1 MSTEMRQINATGE
14 KERLFWID
22 YARGLGLILV
32 VLAHSQLPFKIFEI
46 ISYIIVI
53 FPFIS
58 GYLYKEMN
66 LKEFFKKRIPL
77 IYSYYYIGFIGL
89 VLWIFLVPVE
99 LKKADNLSYVINY
112 IFVRTVDMDSVP
124 LTIVPLWYLF
134 FLFLAEFVYQVS
146 NKFNI
151 LYYVIA
157 LGIAKRFIEFEIH
170 SFKIGVALSGLYMFH
185 LGRVFKEKNVRI
197 NNTVGIMSFFGWVII
212 GWLFGETGWNVDYYG
227 KNAIGTFFVIIGEI
241 FCAMFFYWFAKILEK
256 AVNQKG
262 FLHVV
267 SVYITKFLKEF
278 SDNAIFVL
286 GYHITIGGVI
296 FVLLRIFGLNVSIE
310 TVSKYWYITFLFMIA
325 SVYLLIKC
333 LPKPVKL
340 FLTQPDAFLKS
351 IRKNKA

>member
-1 MSTEMRQINATGE
+1 MSTEMRQINAKGE
-14 KERLFWID
+14 RERLHWID
-22 YARGLGLILV
+22 YARGLGLVLV
-32 VLAHSQLPFKIFEI
+32 LLAHSQLPFKIFGI
-46 ISYIIVI
+46 ASYIIVI

-66 LKEFFKKRIPL
+66 LNEFFKKRIPL

-134 FLFLAEFVYQVS
+134 FLFLAEFVYQFS
-146 NKFNI
+146 NKLNI

-157 LGIAKRFIEFEIH
+157 LGIAKRFIGFEIH

-197 NNTVGIMSFFGWVII
+197 NNIVGIISFFGWIII
-212 GWLFGETGWNVDYYG
+212 GWFFGETGWNFDCYG
-227 KNAIGTFFVIIGEI
+227 KNAIGKFFVIIGEI
-241 FCAMFFYWFAKILEK
+241 LCAIFFYWFAKILEK

-262 FLHVV
+262 FLHLV

-278 SDNAIFVL
+278 SDNAIFVF
-286 GYHITIGGVI
+286 GYHITVGGLI
-296 FVLLRIFGLNVSIE
+296 FALLMAFGFDVSIE
-310 TVSKYWYITFLFMIA
+310 SVSRYWYVTFLIMTA
-325 SVYLLIKC
+325 SMYLLVKL
-333 LPKPVKL
+333 LPEPVKL
-340 FLTQPDAFLKS
+340 FFTQPDAFLKR